1 MNVVEKYKLEIK
13 KYSFSNRDILL
24 YQTENVDEFLDRI
37 SNEEYCV
44 DERFPFFIRVWD
56 SGYYLAKYLLEET
69 PISQIEGKQFLELGG
84 GSGIVG
90 IAVLLLGGKVIFSDY
105 EEDSLELINLNCKL
119 NGLNEFKT
127 IKGDWR
133 DFPVLTEKIDFL
145 TASDVF
151 YEQKFLTSLMR
162 TAKIF
167 LDDGAEFLLSDPGR
181 EYFYEYLQTI
191 QKNGY
196 KTDLKKVYKNQTTDL
211 RNINI
216 YRISL

>member
-1 MNVVEKYKLEIK
+1 MSVIEKYKLKIK
-13 KYSFSNRDILL
+13 KYSFRDRDILL

-37 SNEEYCV
+37 SNEEYSK

-69 PISQIEGKQFLELGG
+69 PLFQIEGKQFLELGG

-90 IAVLLLGGKVIFSDY
+90 IAILLLGGKVIFSDY
-105 EEDSLELINLNCKL
+105 EEDALEMINLNCKL

-133 DFPVLTEKIDFL
+133 DFPELNDKIDFL

-151 YEQKFLTSLMR
+151 YEQRFLTPLMN
-162 TAKIF
+162 TAKTF
-167 LDDGAEFLLSDPGR
+167 LDRGALFLLSDPGR
-181 EYFYEYLQTI
+181 EYCYEYLQTI

-216 YRISL
+216 YHISL